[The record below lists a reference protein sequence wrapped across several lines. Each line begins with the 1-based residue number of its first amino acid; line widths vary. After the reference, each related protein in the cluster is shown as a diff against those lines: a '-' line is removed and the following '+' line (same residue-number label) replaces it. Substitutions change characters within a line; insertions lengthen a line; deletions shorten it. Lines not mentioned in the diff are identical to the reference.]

1 MYIAPGIHRDEWLK
15 LKLDD
20 EKSSDWNRAIYIFN
34 ERINSRYLEPVDL
47 LIEADNERSPLKRRY
62 GFAILAIDCLLI
74 ETLQSFREGL
84 TNTKGKSE
92 EMFKKFLTSREG
104 FREHFNNV
112 DQAERFY
119 FDFRCGILHQAE
131 VMGTSL
137 LWSVGLLKGEK
148 TDGIP
153 YINRTKV
160 HEYLKNEVKRYSDEL
175 RDPDN
180 SELRKNFRS
189 KMDFIA
195 RKKDMA

>member
-1 MYIAPGIHRDEWLK
+1 MHIAPEIHRDEWLK

-20 EKSSDWNRAIYIFN
+20 EASSDWNRAIYIFN

-47 LIEADNERSPLKRRY
+47 LIKADNKRIPLERRY

-84 TNTKGKSE
+84 TNTKRRSR
-92 EMFKKFLTSREG
+92 EMFEKFLTSREG
-104 FREHFNNV
+104 FREHFNM
-112 DQAERFY
+112 DQAKRFFY
-119 FDFRCGILHQAE
+119 DFRCGILHQAE
-131 VMGTSL
+131 VMGPSL

-153 YINRTKV
+153 YINRTKL
-160 HEYLKNEVKRYSDEL
+160 HEFLKNEVKQYSDEL
-175 RDPDN
+175 RDPNN

-195 RKKDMA
+195 RKEDMA